1 MNNSKLLSGVGYIRE
16 TMPYNMFAQLT
27 AEASLAR
34 ENNIP
39 VNKELIGAIKE
50 EYSVVHSEFL

>member
-1 MNNSKLLSGVGYIRE
+1 MNNSKLRSGVGYIRE

-39 VNKELIGAIKE
+39 VNK
-50 EYSVVHSEFL
+50 